1 MRKKII
7 LITILLACIPVLIVI
22 YRVNDYYNYKYYNEK
37 RIWMNSHDIKDIDIS
52 INNKEKDIEQE
63 KNDNNIK
70 IEILKLWK
78 KRLEKIS

>member
-7 LITILLACIPVLIVI
+7 LITILLAFIPVLIVI

-78 KRLEKIS
+78 K

>member
-1 MRKKII
+1 MRKQII

-22 YRVNDYYNYKYYNEK
+22 YRVNDYYSYKYYNEK
-37 RIWMNSHDIKDIDIS
+37 RIWMNSHDIKDIDVS

-63 KNDNNIK
+63 KNDNNMK
-70 IEILKLWK
+70 IDILKLWK

>member
-22 YRVNDYYNYKYYNEK
+22 YRVNDYYSYKYYNEK
-37 RIWMNSHDIKDIDIS
+37 RIWMNSHDIKDIDVS

-63 KNDNNIK
+63 KNDNNMK
-70 IEILKLWK
+70 IDILKLWK

>member
-7 LITILLACIPVLIVI
+7 LITILLAFIPILIVI
-22 YRVNDYYNYKYYNEK
+22 YRVNDYYSYKYYNEK

-70 IEILKLWK
+70 FELLKLWK

>member
-1 MRKKII
+1 MRKKIL

-22 YRVNDYYNYKYYNEK
+22 YRVNDYYSYKYYNKK
-37 RIWMNSHDIKDIDIS
+37 RIWMNSHDIKDIDVS

-63 KNDNNIK
+63 KNDNNMK

>member
-7 LITILLACIPVLIVI
+7 LITILLAFIPILIVI
-22 YRVNDYYNYKYYNEK
+22 YRINDYYSYKYYNEK

>member
-1 MRKKII
+1 MRKKIL
-7 LITILLACIPVLIVI
+7 LITVLLACIPVLIVI
-22 YRVNDYYNYKYYNEK
+22 YRVNDYYSYKYYNEK
-37 RIWMNSHDIKDIDIS
+37 RIWMNSHDIKDIDVS

-63 KNDNNIK
+63 KNDNNMK

>member
-22 YRVNDYYNYKYYNEK
+22 YRVNDYYSYKYYNEK
-37 RIWMNSHDIKDIDIS
+37 RIWMNSHDIKDIDVS

-63 KNDNNIK
+63 KNDNNMK

>member
-7 LITILLACIPVLIVI
+7 LITILLAFIPVLIVI
-22 YRVNDYYNYKYYNEK
+22 YRINDYYNYKYYNEK

>member
-70 IEILKLWK
+70 FELLKLWK

>member
-1 MRKKII
+1 MRKKIL
-7 LITILLACIPVLIVI
+7 LITVLLACIPVLIVI
-22 YRVNDYYNYKYYNEK
+22 YRVNDYYSYKYYNEK

-63 KNDNNIK
+63 KNDNNMK

>member
-1 MRKKII
+1 MRKKLI

-22 YRVNDYYNYKYYNEK
+22 YRVNDYYSYKYYNEK
-37 RIWMNSHDIKDIDIS
+37 RIWMNSHDIKDIDVS

-63 KNDNNIK
+63 KNDNNMK
-70 IEILKLWK
+70 IDILKLWK